1 MTSGSRP
8 SARLSAHVS
17 PASCAPPVL
26 SLPERPRSW
35 ALTRSLAA
43 SAIVPGLEVL
53 PALGEGRRAAV
64 RQNKKGGG
72 EALAVARR
80 FPGPFSR
87 FWAERRRS
95 ERRENPGVHDERK
108 RQGASAASAGCADAT
123 RPLAG
128 ARGGEEVLRG
138 LVEA

>member
-1 MTSGSRP
+1 MPCGREARSATSRAWKDEEGGDQSRGEG
-8 SARLSAHVS
+8 R
-17 PASCAPPVL
+17 
-26 SLPERPRSW
+26 RM
-35 ALTRSLAA
+35 
-43 SAIVPGLEVL
+43 